1 MTGPHVHP
9 PEGTAAALGA
19 LEPPLGPLVAT
30 DVCYHRAG
38 RTLLDHVSLLASPG
52 QVIAVTGPSGSGKS
66 SLLALLGGLER
77 PDAGTVRRH
86 PPTARLGF
94 VLQAYGLANLLTA
107 AENIEIALQPRLA
120 AGRLTRAGIRRST
133 ADMLERVG
141 LSRNADHLVEELSGG
156 QQQRVA
162 IARALIAEPDIL
174 LADEFAAELDHT
186 AKQQALELILAV
198 ARRGGIVIIA
208 THDTDIADRCHQVL
222 HLTGGRLHPQGEP

>member
-1 MTGPHVHP
+1 MTETNAHP
-9 PEGTAAALGA
+9 PKGTAPALGA
-19 LEPPLGPLVAT
+19 REPSLGPLVAT

-38 RTLLDHVSLLASPG
+38 RTLLDHVSLLALPG
-52 QVIAVTGPSGSGKS
+52 QVTAVTGPSGSGKS

-86 PPTARLGF
+86 PPTAQLGF

-107 AENIEIALQPRLA
+107 AENIEIALQPHLA
-120 AGRLTRAGIRRST
+120 SGRLTRADIRRNT

-186 AKQQALELILAV
+186 AKQQALELILAI

-208 THDTDIADRCHQVL
+208 THDPDIAERCHQVL
-222 HLTGGRLHPQGEP
+222 HLTDGHLHR